1 MYRVRTAD
9 VLGQR
14 FGRGQHLLQVG
25 RLVSV
30 VCRRKF
36 MIPFFA
42 LFFTAFANG
51 SAFAA
56 VAPVIN
62 APVDGSIIP
71 KGPSDV
77 ICFVSADMQATSV
90 AIKYKFTPTG
100 GGATTTDT
108 FMTNIGGPYWKQ
120 NMGKYQDKYQY
131 HYTYYN
137 IQFYP

>member
-1 MYRVRTAD
+1 
-9 VLGQR
+9 
-14 FGRGQHLLQVG
+14 
-25 RLVSV
+25 
-30 VCRRKF
+30 

-120 NMGKYQDKYQY
+120 NMGKYQVPGTLVIDITDSFGATKRS
-131 HYTYYN
+131 TVT
-137 IQFYP
+137 IQ